1 MINKF
6 IKYKKKLLIFAGIL
20 IVIGFVILLTG
31 FGMLGFDINNLSPN
45 YAEYTQTEKFY
56 EIDKGKPL
64 DLSIDTDSAD
74 VYIKPSED
82 DNIKLFF
89 SPEYFSVEF
98 NTNSASN
105 DSLIISR
112 NESYRSNRK
121 WYYLINVYTNSY
133 DKITIEVPK
142 KLLGD
147 LSVKLKYGTLNIS
160 EISDINS
167 LFIDNNSTDIELNNL
182 QILKNADISSDYGDI
197 SISNSNI
204 DGKCSIEEKSGNLH
218 LNNNYINNSEILL
231 KYGNSKLVKTT
242 GSSLYI
248 KASSGN
254 VNLNDVKM
262 KASLSVDSTY
272 GDILL
277 NYADSSLIEL
287 ISKSGNIKG
296 KINDFEEAYKIS
308 AFSKSGNSNLHSK
321 HAGHKELKVE
331 CNYGDIN
338 IKFNE

>member
-20 IVIGFVILLTG
+20 IVIGFIILLAG
-31 FGMLGFDINNLSPN
+31 FGMLGFDINKLSPN
-45 YAEYTQTEKFY
+45 YAEYTQTEEFY
-56 EIDKGKPL
+56 EIDKSKPL

-89 SPEYFSVEF
+89 SPEYFSVEL

-112 NESYRSNRK
+112 NKNYRLNRK

-160 EISDINS
+160 GISNINN
-167 LFIDNNSTDIELNNL
+167 LFIDNNSTDIKLNNL

-218 LNNNYINNSEILL
+218 LNNNYIYNSEILL
-231 KYGNSKLVKTT
+231 KYGDSKLVKTT

-254 VNLNDVKM
+254 VNFNDVTM
-262 KASLSVDSTY
+262 KALLSVDSTY
-272 GDILL
+272 GNILL
-277 NYADSSLIEL
+277 NYVDSSLIEL
-287 ISKSGNIKG
+287 ISKSGNVKG

-321 HAGHKELKVE
+321 HTGHKELKVE

-338 IKFNE
+338 IKFKE

>member
-31 FGMLGFDINNLSPN
+31 FGMLGFDINKLSPN
-45 YAEYTQTEKFY
+45 YDEYTQTEEYY
-56 EIDKGKPL
+56 EIAKNKPL

-89 SPEYFSVEF
+89 SPEYFSVEL

-112 NESYRSNRK
+112 NENYRSNRK

-160 EISDINS
+160 EISNINN
-167 LFIDNNSTDIELNNL
+167 LFIDNNSTDIDLNNL
-182 QILKNADISSDYGDI
+182 QILKNADISSDYGNI

-218 LNNNYINNSEILL
+218 LNNNYICNSEILL
-231 KYGNSKLVKTT
+231 KYGDSKLVKTT
-242 GSSLYI
+242 GNSLYI

-254 VNLNDVKM
+254 VNLNDVMM
-262 KASLSVDSTY
+262 KASVSIDTTY
-272 GDILL
+272 GDIFL
-277 NYADSSLIEL
+277 NYVDSSLIEL
-287 ISKSGNIKG
+287 TAKSGNIKG
-296 KINDFEEAYKIS
+296 NINDSEEAYKIS

-321 HAGHKELKVE
+321 HTGDKELKVE

-338 IKFNE
+338 IKFKE